1 MPAARPQPLAAHR
14 RGYTLVELILV
25 IAVLGLA
32 GALVAPRL
40 GDRGDFDTQ
49 ALVRKL
55 VADATFA
62 QMDALANQEFRR
74 IEFLQDPDTGEFLG
88 WCIVRLDETEL
99 GLPYDPSTARHV
111 RDSLSGSGEQRF
123 LVAED
128 GRFAGARVSSP
139 STSWAERSP
148 RTCSRAPA
156 ARSRSRDARP
166 DTWCGWLRSPARSPS
181 CGSEV
186 RKGLKWRPEAVDA
199 TRSRPARLSP

>member
-32 GALVAPRL
+32 GALVAARR

-139 STSWAERSP
+139 AFDGGRPFLTFDELGGTVTPNLQPGTGGQVAIEGRTSGYVVRV
-148 RTCSRAPA
+148 APV
-156 ARSRSRDARP
+156 
-166 DTWCGWLRSPARSPS
+166 TGKITI
-181 CGSEV
+181 V
-186 RKGLKWRPEAVDA
+186 RE
-199 TRSRPARLSP
+199 